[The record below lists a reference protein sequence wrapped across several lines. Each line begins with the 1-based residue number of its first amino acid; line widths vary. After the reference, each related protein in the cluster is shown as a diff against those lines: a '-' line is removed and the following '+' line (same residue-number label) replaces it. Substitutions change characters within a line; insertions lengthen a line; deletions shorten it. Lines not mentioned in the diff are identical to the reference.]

1 MSAIGVLISVLFT
14 GLLPFSYVG
23 PSSPATRV
31 QAADSTLQVCVD
43 KEGKPLTGDI
53 ELMLVM
59 DNSTSL
65 KDSDPD
71 GVRFSQVE
79 TLLQTIHD
87 RISISN
93 NPRTVKFSLISFGK
107 GVSVVISRSGAWV
120 VSDSN
125 IGKIRKKVEQAAPG
139 NEGGTDYVKAL
150 KKAIEEM
157 EGESENCRVIVW
169 FTDGAYFT
177 GNEVDSEEGGKL
189 RDEVCKEG
197 GISQKLRKFNI
208 NLFPLYIE
216 PKEVK
221 GDRTASQDVMAH
233 LTGDASAFG
242 EEPYMAGEPCDGAL
256 LSQIG
261 EVLDADDVNQLGQ
274 YFADLTNI
282 IEGGVPIACP
292 TKSESIESK
301 PLPAGRYVS
310 QLSIV
315 RYSKDGKELEPKDL
329 RAVQPNGESRSLDEF
344 FAGENGRYVAKDAAL
359 ELQLGWKIEG
369 EVSAGAEYCIRAF
382 ARQGL
387 AVQIKKSEGSR
398 KLVPIGTE
406 KVWLEGEDL
415 TSAEGDVELPVV
427 RLGENANCQ
436 TYMGFATDTTGLD
449 DAFNALPEGGAGVI
463 CVDPSGSKVFARGV
477 SIAVTRDDQ
486 PLVSCDALVIRRE
499 GSDEFIKRDKTER
512 SNTCEIDFA
521 DTNSK
526 FIGLVSNFNSVF
538 GNSID
543 GCNIDVNK
551 STIGPPKPESG
562 LITLS
567 FRVVLDQNERTNCSV
582 KDREIEIQ
590 YERENG
596 DLATRKI
603 SASIVLDLQPEP
615 DRLAALIATILT
627 VLILVGLALAIL
639 RRMTVSAAAL
649 IPSNK
654 MCAAKFN
661 GIANKFPDGRIGL
674 TIENRQFRDVQV
686 DMERIERTRIDGNDS
701 KLVFSDASDEI
712 VIRREMPPIR
722 LMLRDPWASI
732 DDDRKYVVQPTGRRA
747 PAHLHLPA
755 PFRDAIVAL
764 DDGPL
769 KGSTTE
775 RLVTIWVIQ
784 KKGAS
789 QGDQVAI
796 EESLKE
802 NGATV
807 VETLFDVV
815 GEAEVQDGAGA
826 GAGDGP
832 GVEPPNAGPQGK
844 ADTGNNSA
852 PPPPSWDHPPDWN

>member
-1 MSAIGVLISVLFT
+1 MGALVALAGVLFA
-14 GLLPFSYVG
+14 GLLPFASANFNT
-23 PSSPATRV
+23 PALKV

-43 KEGKPLTGDI
+43 QSGKPLTGDI

-65 KDSDPD
+65 KDSDPG

-87 RISISN
+87 RISVSK
-93 NPRTVKFSLISFGK
+93 NPRAVKFSLISFGK
-107 GVSVVISRSGAWV
+107 EARRSIKRSEAIVI
-120 VSDSN
+120 SDSN
-125 IGKIRKKVEQAAPG
+125 IGKIRKMVEQAAPG
-139 NEGGTDYVKAL
+139 NDPGTDYVKAL
-150 KKAIEEM
+150 ETAINEM
-157 EGESENCRVIVW
+157 QGTSENCRVIVW

-177 GNEVDSEEGGKL
+177 DKEVDSEEGGKL
-189 RDEVCKEG
+189 RDAVCREG
-197 GISQKLRKFNI
+197 GISQKLREFNI
-208 NLFPLYIE
+208 NIFPLYIE

-221 GDRTASQDVMAH
+221 GDRTASKDVMAH
-233 LTGDASAFG
+233 LTGDADAFEENPYSAG
-242 EEPYMAGEPCDGAL
+242 KPCAGAL
-256 LSQIG
+256 LSHIG

-274 YFADLTNI
+274 FFADLTNI
-282 IEGGVPIACP
+282 IEGGIPVACP
-292 TKSESIESK
+292 TKNGSIESK
-301 PLPAGRYVS
+301 PLPSGRYIS
-310 QLSIV
+310 QISIV
-315 RYSKDGKELEPKDL
+315 KYSADGEELEPEDL
-329 RAVQPNGESRSLDEF
+329 QAVQPDGESQSLDKYFE
-344 FAGENGRYVAKDAAL
+344 GDNGRYVANDAAR
-359 ELQLGWKIEG
+359 ELQPGWKIKGTESIG
-369 EVSAGAEYCIRAF
+369 SEHCIRAF

-387 AVQIKKSEGSR
+387 SVQIKKSEGSR
-398 KLVPIGTE
+398 KLVPIGPE

-427 RLGENANCQ
+427 RLGPDANCQ
-436 TYMGFATDTTGLD
+436 TKTGFATDTTGLD
-449 DAFNALPEGGAGVI
+449 EAFNALPEGGTGVI

-486 PLVSCDALVIRRE
+486 PLISCDALVIRRE
-499 GSDEFIKRDKTER
+499 GSDEFIKPDKTER
-512 SNTCEIDFA
+512 SNTCEIDFS

-526 FIGLVSNFNSVF
+526 FIKLVSNFNSVF
-538 GNSID
+538 AESIA
-543 GCNIDVNK
+543 GCNIDASK
-551 STIGPPKPESG
+551 SSIESIPKDG
-562 LITLS
+562 LVSLS
-567 FRVVLDQNERTNCSV
+567 FRIVLDQNERTNCSV
-582 KDREIEIQ
+582 KDRDIVIE

-596 DLATRKI
+596 ELVSQRITQ
-603 SASIVLDLQPEP
+603 ASIVLDLQPEP

-661 GIANKFPDGRIGL
+661 GIAKKFPDGRIDL
-674 TIENRQFRDVQV
+674 SIENRQFRDVQV
-686 DMERIERTRIDGNDS
+686 DMERIEKTRIDGNDS
-701 KLVFSDASDEI
+701 KIAFSDASDEI

-722 LMLRDPWASI
+722 LMLRDPWAWV
-732 DDDRKYVVQPTGRRA
+732 DDDRTYVVQPTGRRA
-747 PAHLHLPA
+747 PAHLYLPA

-769 KGSTTE
+769 KGSSTE

-802 NGATV
+802 NGASV

-815 GEAEVQDGAGA
+815 GVSEVRDSADAGT
-826 GAGDGP
+826 
-832 GVEPPNAGPQGK
+832 EPPTAAPQGVP
-844 ADTGNNSA
+844 DTGSNSV
-852 PPPPSWDHPPDWN
+852 PPPPSWDSPPDWN